1 MNKTGAWIAS
11 AAFGFLSAGM
21 ASSAMAEEKA
31 GGDQVVCEGINA
43 CKGQGSCAGGGQAGG
58 AERGSAE
65 HRGQHSGDAR
75 VL

>member
-31 GGDQVVCEGINA
+31 GGDQVV
-43 CKGQGSCAGGGQAGG
+43 
-58 AERGSAE
+58 
-65 HRGQHSGDAR
+65 
-75 VL
+75 